1 MSKISLSEFD
11 FSSYEDQYPECPIC
25 GYSMDKVTVAYD
37 AVYICGHCVMWECK
51 DVFDGKYSYG
61 TNASSERLNS
71 FEMAIENLIE
81 VKRQAKILKDKECN
95 LKVLLDD
102 YVQQKRVVKREAGN
116 VLYTISPSYIEW
128 CDSDSGHEWQGR
140 KGYITVIIKE

>member
-25 GYSMDKVTVAYD
+25 GYSMDKVMVAYD

-51 DVFDGKYSYG
+51 GVFGGKYSYG

-81 VKRQAKILKDKECN
+81 VKRQAKILKDKEYN

-116 VLYTISPSYIEW
+116 VLYTISPSYNEW
-128 CDSDSGHEWQGR
+128 CDSNSEHEWQGR
-140 KGYITVIIKE
+140 KGYITVILKE